1 MRGANFPMTETD
13 LIGAGIKT
21 LRKIKNMTLEDVA
34 RATGFSISYL
44 SKVERNQGSV
54 TLDAIAKI
62 CAAFEM
68 DVVDF
73 LRMDFNKDTVH
84 IHKEDRKVIFY
95 REGIVKYELLT
106 HGLMKKIKGLLIT
119 LYPTNSQGFAKI
131 AMPHTTDELAFII
144 EGEMILAV
152 DDKDGNMRQ
161 NLLRTGDSY
170 YLYSGHKHALKCY
183 GTQKCVSLWSYLS
196 PPCFTEDNPSQH

>member
-1 MRGANFPMTETD
+1 MTETD

-152 DDKDGNMRQ
+152 DDKERPSHKLCKPPERCKIESTDQ
-161 NLLRTGDSY
+161 EVLLWQEEIEIRNVKQSV
-170 YLYSGHKHALKCY
+170 KR
-183 GTQKCVSLWSYLS
+183 
-196 PPCFTEDNPSQH
+196 